1 MKIKLKLLK
10 EPKAPKTG
18 SVETY
23 KKYLEKHHAIEK
35 ENERRVREHTT
46 ILKKLEEIKK
56 GKIYHGKKTK
66 KKPVHKKKR
75 K

>member
-56 GKIYHGKKTK
+56 GKYHGKKTK
-66 KKPVHKKKR
+66 KKPVYKKKR

>member
-46 ILKKLEEIKK
+46 ILEKLERIKK
-56 GKIYHGKKTK
+56 GKNHGKKAK
-66 KKPVHKKKR
+66 KKPVYKKKR